1 MATFNI
7 KNSGDLDSVL
17 RYIEEKANASLE
29 LVGEKVK
36 EEVQDYIQ
44 KNLYDASSPNKYT
57 RTMEYLNSVDV
68 KVVDKNTVEIYFDT
82 DKISP
87 RDPDGEGRWSSHQN
101 ITNGVDVSDLIPE
114 FMEYGVSGS
123 KYDRSGIYAIENS
136 VEIANQTKYHVHE
149 LIKQL
154 ASVGIKATIG

>member
-1 MATFNI
+1 MATFDI
-7 KNSGDLDSVL
+7 KGSGDLQAVL
-17 RYIEEKANASLE
+17 KHIEDKANASLE
-29 LVGEKVK
+29 AVGEKVK

-44 KNLYDASSPNKYT
+44 RNLYDASSPSKYT
-57 RTMEYLNSVDV
+57 RTMEYLNSVSV
-68 KVVDKNTVEIYFDT
+68 KVIGNNSVEIYFDT

-87 RDPDGEGRWSSHQN
+87 RDPDGEGRWSAHQN
-101 ITNGVDVSDLIPE
+101 ITNGVNVSDLIPE

-123 KYDRSGIYAIENS
+123 KHDRSGIYAIENS

-154 ASVGIKATIG
+154 AAKGIKATIV